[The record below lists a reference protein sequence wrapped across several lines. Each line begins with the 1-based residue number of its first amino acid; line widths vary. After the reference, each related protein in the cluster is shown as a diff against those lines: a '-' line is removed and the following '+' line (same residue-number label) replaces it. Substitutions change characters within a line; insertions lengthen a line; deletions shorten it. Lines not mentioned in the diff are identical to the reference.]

1 MSDLISAISL
11 VLSLVAVLLSLRANR
26 RQEVA
31 ATMLGHLCPIVELE
45 ARLGELPQALR
56 FHDVSVEEIREAGLE
71 PQEFAYLV
79 NSFTLGSVWHQIIT
93 PKIKTAYGI
102 DEYRTRMCRSK
113 EFRRAWPVVKKL
125 LNPTEFV
132 DRIDATVETFE
143 RMETGEVKD
152 DDYEAANPVAPADR
166 KTPLSVR

>member
-1 MSDLISAISL
+1 MSDSISVISL
-11 VLSLVAVLLSLRANR
+11 ILSLVAVVLSLRANR

-31 ATMLGHLCPIVELE
+31 ATMLGHLSPIVELE
-45 ARLGELPQALR
+45 SRLGVLPNALR
-56 FHDVSVEEIREAGLE
+56 FHGVGEEEIREAGLE

-93 PKIKTAYGI
+93 PKIKTEYGI

-125 LNPTEFV
+125 LNPTDFV
-132 DRIDATVETFE
+132 DLIDATVKTFE
-143 RMETGEVKD
+143 RKEYSEIQDGHGT
-152 DDYEAANPVAPADR
+152 ANPGPQPDGTAGAAPR
-166 KTPLSVR
+166 G